1 MFILILECGRTYQAN
16 AATFASPSYIN
27 KNGPED
33 GEKCEWR
40 ITATHGEKII
50 LNVTELDIAKSADC
64 KSDFIEIRDG
74 YWHKSELLGRFCGT
88 GKIDPIISTGSRMLV
103 TYASRNPS
111 GHRGF
116 VANYEGKTF
125 KSRLCFCKCDQF

>member
-1 MFILILECGRTYQAN
+1 MSFFISECGRTYQTN
-16 AATFASPSYIN
+16 AATFASSSYVN

-50 LNVTELDIAKSADC
+50 LNVTELDIAKSPDC

-88 GKIDPIISTGSRMLV
+88 GKINPIVSTGSRMLV
-103 TYASRNPS
+103 TYVTRNPS

-116 VANYEGKTF
+116 VANYEGKKLYVYFYFQPTLF
-125 KSRLCFCKCDQF
+125 